1 MEDFAAKDSTMPG
14 SGSTIAI
21 VQARMGSTRLPGK
34 VLADLCGAPLLQRQ
48 LERVRRATSLDRVV
62 VATSTDETDLPI
74 AELCESL
81 DVPCFRGDLNDVL
94 ARFLGAISE
103 FNPEVVVRIT
113 ADCPLISPSVIDSI
127 VHSFFES
134 DCDYLSNTLDPTF
147 PDGVDVEVVR
157 VRALRALARLDTD
170 IHEREHVTLGIYRRP
185 EQFVVRNFTGDPDL
199 SNLRWTVDSP
209 EDLEFVRWVYT
220 KLFYTNPKFDL
231 AEILE
236 LLGENIDKSR
246 TDSDSRR
253 NSALDG
259 LNTGVMQHRN
269 CAPSPTDI
277 QLKDKPLHG

>member
-34 VLADLCGAPLLQRQ
+34 VLADLCGAPVLQRQ

-74 AELCESL
+74 VELCESL

-94 ARFLGAISE
+94 ARFLGAINE

-209 EDLEFVRWVYT
+209 EDLELVRWVYT
-220 KLFYTNPKFDL
+220 KLFYTNPKFDF

-236 LLGENIDKSR
+236 LLGENIGKSR

-277 QLKDKPLHG
+277 

>member
-81 DVPCFRGDLNDVL
+81 DVPCFRGDLNNVL

-220 KLFYTNPKFDL
+220 KLFCTNPKFDL

-277 QLKDKPLHG
+277 

>member
-81 DVPCFRGDLNDVL
+81 DVPCFRGDLNNVL

-277 QLKDKPLHG
+277 

>member
-94 ARFLGAISE
+94 ARFLGAINE

-269 CAPSPTDI
+269 CEPSPTDI
-277 QLKDKPLHG
+277 

>member
-1 MEDFAAKDSTMPG
+1 MGEFTAIDSTKRGPR
-14 SGSTIAI
+14 STVAI

-34 VLADLCGAPLLQRQ
+34 VLADLCGASMLQRQ
-48 LERVRRATSLDRVV
+48 LERVRCATSVERVV

-74 AELCESL
+74 AELCKSL

-94 ARFLGAISE
+94 ARFIGAIEE
-103 FNPEVVVRIT
+103 FDPEVVVRLT

-134 DCDYLSNTLDPTF
+134 DCDYLSNTLEPTF

-157 VRALRALARLDTD
+157 ARALRALAQLDTD
-170 IHEREHVTLGIYRRP
+170 TSEREHVTLGIYRRP

-199 SNLRWTVDSP
+199 SDLRWTVDSP
-209 EDLEFVRWVYT
+209 EDLEFVRWVYSE
-220 KLFYTNPKFDL
+220 LFYANPKFDL
-231 AEILE
+231 AEIME

-269 CAPSPTDI
+269 RAPSPTDI
-277 QLKDKPLHG
+277 

>member
-259 LNTGVMQHRN
+259 LNTGIMQHRN

-277 QLKDKPLHG
+277 

>member
-1 MEDFAAKDSTMPG
+1 MEDFAAIDSVKREF
-14 SGSTIAI
+14 GSTVAI
-21 VQARMGSTRLPGK
+21 VQARLGSTRLPGK

-81 DVPCFRGDLNDVL
+81 DVPCFRGDLNNVL

-185 EQFVVRNFTGDPDL
+185 EQFVVRNFTGNPDL

-259 LNTGVMQHRN
+259 LNTGIMQHRN

-277 QLKDKPLHG
+277 

>member
-1 MEDFAAKDSTMPG
+1 MPG

-94 ARFLGAISE
+94 ARFLGAINE

-170 IHEREHVTLGIYRRP
+170 THEREHVTLGIYRRP

-269 CAPSPTDI
+269 CEPSPTDI
-277 QLKDKPLHG
+277 

>member
-81 DVPCFRGDLNDVL
+81 DVPCFRGDLNNVL

-259 LNTGVMQHRN
+259 LNTGIMQHRN

-277 QLKDKPLHG
+277 

>member
-81 DVPCFRGDLNDVL
+81 DVPCFRGDLNNVL

-103 FNPEVVVRIT
+103 FNREVVVRIT

-185 EQFVVRNFTGDPDL
+185 EQFVVRNFTGGPDL

-259 LNTGVMQHRN
+259 LNTGIMQHRN

-277 QLKDKPLHG
+277 